1 MIEIDTSAK
10 RAKEIVTKLHEAY
23 DSPVTELDNWENP
36 IQFMAS
42 VILSAQATDKGVNK
56 ITPALFAKYKTSE
69 DFANADLEEITKM
82 VSSINYY
89 RTKAKRIIDANKFVI
104 ANYNGELPPD
114 MEKLIAIPGI
124 GRKSAN
130 VIMQEALKVDAVGMV
145 VDTHITRLSYR
156 LGLQPY
162 DNQKDA
168 VKIEQK
174 LMEVFDKDEWRFLSQ
189 AMVLHGRYVC
199 KAKKPICSECVL
211 NKVCPSAFKIEGA
224 V

>member
-1 MIEIDTSAK
+1 MPKTNTKIIPEIL
-10 RAKEIVTKLHEAY
+10 EKLHEEY

-56 ITPALFAKYKTSE
+56 ITPALFAKYKTCE
-69 DFANADLEEITKM
+69 DFANADLEELTQM

-89 RTKAKRIIDANKFVI
+89 KTKAKRIIDANKFVLE
-104 ANYNGELPPD
+104 NFKGELPAD
-114 MEKLIAIPGI
+114 MEKLVLIPGI

-130 VIMQEALKVDAVGMV
+130 VIMQEALGAEAAGVV
-145 VDTHITRLSYR
+145 VDTHITRVTNR

-168 VKIEQK
+168 VKIEQE
-174 LMEVFDKDEWRFLSQ
+174 LMKAFPKDEWAFISQ
-189 AMVLHGRYVC
+189 AIVLHGRYVC
-199 KAKKPICSECVL
+199 KAKKPNCSECVL
-211 NKVCPSAFKIEGA
+211 KKICPSAFK

>member
-1 MIEIDTSAK
+1 MIEIDTSGK
-10 RAKEIVTKLHEAY
+10 KAKEIITQLHKVYEE
-23 DSPVTELDNWENP
+23 PKTELENWQNP

-56 ITPALFAKYKTSE
+56 ATPALFAKYKTAE
-69 DFANADLEEITKM
+69 DFANADVEELMKL
-82 VSSINYY
+82 VSSINFY
-89 RTKAKRIIDANKFVI
+89 RVKAQRIIDANKFVI
-104 ANYNGELPPD
+104 ENYGGELPAD
-114 MEKLIAIPGI
+114 INKLVLIPGI

-130 VIMQEALKVDAVGMV
+130 VIMQEALGVEAVGMV
-145 VDTHITRLSYR
+145 VDTHITRLSNR

-174 LMEVFDKDEWRFLSQ
+174 LMEVFPQEEWRFLSQ

-199 KAKKPICSECVL
+199 TAKKPKCSECVL
-211 NKVCPSAFKIEGA
+211 NKVCPSAFKIQGA
-224 V
+224 Q